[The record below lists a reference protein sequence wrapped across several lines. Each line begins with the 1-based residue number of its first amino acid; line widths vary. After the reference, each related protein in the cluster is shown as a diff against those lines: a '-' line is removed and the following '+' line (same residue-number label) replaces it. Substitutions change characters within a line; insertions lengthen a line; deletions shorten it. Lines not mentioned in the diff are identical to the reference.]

1 MKYPFRIVLCF
12 VLLTSCQP
20 QSPQAQ
26 LEENMERIDD
36 LRRLDTQLSKPKPG
50 EWLSTFDE
58 PGQSFET
65 YRSHSPVRPTSE
77 KRKIYLQPIG
87 SFTSVQQQILE
98 YTAHY
103 VEAFFGLETVLF
115 PALPDSIIPPEA
127 KRNNEFGDQ
136 QLQSLYIMD
145 SVLVKRIPADGIVL
159 MALTAKDLYPGKQ
172 WNYVFGQADL
182 KKRVGVSSLYRLC
195 DWPLNNNNYPL
206 CLRRLMKTASH
217 EIGHMFSV
225 RHCIQAECLM
235 NGSNHLAESDERPT
249 HLCADCLR
257 KLYWNWQFD
266 LVDRNQQLLDFLETH
281 RLPEEAGYY
290 HRAKK
295 YLEN

>member
-159 MALTAKDLYPGKQ
+159 MALTA
-172 WNYVFGQADL
+172 
-182 KKRVGVSSLYRLC
+182 
-195 DWPLNNNNYPL
+195 
-206 CLRRLMKTASH
+206 
-217 EIGHMFSV
+217 MFLG
-225 RHCIQAECLM
+225 RQI
-235 NGSNHLAESDERPT
+235 
-249 HLCADCLR
+249 
-257 KLYWNWQFD
+257 
-266 LVDRNQQLLDFLETH
+266 
-281 RLPEEAGYY
+281 
-290 HRAKK
+290 
-295 YLEN
+295 